1 MRPSQGQKMKITAEK
16 EHLAMFHLPNNKIW
30 ELDRRLAGSRVT
42 IKGEKYK
49 F

>member
-1 MRPSQGQKMKITAEK
+1 MKITAEK